1 MTLTKHAQERS
12 RQRGFSSLYICLIE
26 QFGRTEKAAGGAT
39 KIFFGKKETEM
50 ARHELK
56 KILQLLDKTKGSA
69 LIVDGD
75 NILTMYKA
83 N

>member
-1 MTLTKHAQERS
+1 VKLTIHAQERS
-12 RQRGFSSLYICLIE
+12 RQRGFSSMYISLLE
-26 QFGRTEKAAGGAT
+26 QFGRTERVAGGAM
-39 KIFFGKKETEM
+39 KIFFGKKEYEL

-56 KILQLLDKTKGSA
+56 KILQLLDKANGSA

-83 N
+83 